1 MERPAYNNFPKN
13 RNGPGYGGQNQ
24 EFRDASRRIFCKLRG
39 QRYRNPGNKWLAK
52 FIQEELFTF
61 DYEET
66 AAWYAETAR
75 KLSPSTGDLAL
86 LGCNDRYFLLTVLLG
101 RQDAEHPWLFDR
113 CREVERDP
121 DGYIDLW
128 ARFHY
133 KSSIITFAGVI
144 QEVMC
149 DPEITVAIF
158 SVTRP
163 IAAKFLH
170 QIKEEFEQNLTLKL
184 AYPDVLYANP
194 RTLDSDGRPSS
205 WSVDGGITVKRR
217 TNPKEST
224 IEAHGLIDGQPTSRH
239 FRLHVYDDVVTQDYL
254 SDDQIKKTTE
264 RWELADNLG
273 SHEGVRKWM
282 PGTRYHF
289 ADTYGVVIDRKS
301 LKPRIYPATE
311 DGTLTGK
318 PVFLSN
324 ERWDQL
330 KNDQRSTVSAQ
341 LLLNP
346 IAGDEATFSSLWLRP
361 YEVIPAVLNV
371 YIMVDPSLG
380 NTQRSDR
387 TAISVIGVDQGG
399 NKYLLDG
406 VCHRMKLS
414 DRWD

>member
-1 MERPAYNNFPKN
+1 MVCCRPILGLFSVSGAYLNTLHILGMERPAYDNFPKN
-13 RNGPGYGGQNQ
+13 RNGTGYGGQNQ
-24 EFRDASRRIFCKLRG
+24 EFRDALLRSKLRG
-39 QRYRNPGNKWLAK
+39 VRYRNPSNEWLAK

-113 CREVERDP
+113 YGRLYRPVGALPLQVEHHHLRWRYPGGDVRSRDHGRYLLGHPADRGQVSAPDQGRVRAEQYAEVRLS
-121 DGYIDLW
+121 G
-128 ARFHY
+128 
-133 KSSIITFAGVI
+133 
-144 QEVMC
+144 C
-149 DPEITVAIF
+149 D
-158 SVTRP
+158 
-163 IAAKFLH
+163 
-170 QIKEEFEQNLTLKL
+170 
-184 AYPDVLYANP
+184 ANP
-194 RTLDSDGRPSS
+194 RTLDTDGRPSS

-239 FRLHVYDDVVTQDYL
+239 FRLHVYDDVVTQDHL

-387 TAISVIGVDQGG
+387 TAISVIGVDQ
-399 NKYLLDG
+399 
-406 VCHRMKLS
+406 
-414 DRWD
+414 

>member
-1 MERPAYNNFPKN
+1 MSKN
-13 RNGPGYGGQNQ
+13 GLLLTNLRVVFSFWSLSEYAPYLGHGKARVQQFSEKSEWSWLWGQNQ

-184 AYPDVLYANP
+184 AYPDVL
-194 RTLDSDGRPSS
+194 SGRCGNAASRSQRVSCCP
-205 WSVDGGITVKRR
+205 
-217 TNPKEST
+217 ES
-224 IEAHGLIDGQPTSRH
+224 AAFG
-239 FRLHVYDDVVTQDYL
+239 
-254 SDDQIKKTTE
+254 
-264 RWELADNLG
+264 
-273 SHEGVRKWM
+273 
-282 PGTRYHF
+282 GTR
-289 ADTYGVVIDRKS
+289 
-301 LKPRIYPATE
+301 
-311 DGTLTGK
+311 
-318 PVFLSN
+318 
-324 ERWDQL
+324 
-330 KNDQRSTVSAQ
+330 
-341 LLLNP
+341 NP
-346 IAGDEATFSSLWLRP
+346 MASRL
-361 YEVIPAVLNV
+361 
-371 YIMVDPSLG
+371 
-380 NTQRSDR
+380 
-387 TAISVIGVDQGG
+387 
-399 NKYLLDG
+399 
-406 VCHRMKLS
+406 
-414 DRWD
+414 

>member
-1 MERPAYNNFPKN
+1 MGAKT
-13 RNGPGYGGQNQ
+13 RNSGMRRAGSFANYGVSAIAIRAINGWQNS
-24 EFRDASRRIFCKLRG
+24 FR
-39 QRYRNPGNKWLAK
+39 RNCSL
-52 FIQEELFTF
+52 F

-184 AYPDVLYANP
+184 AYPDVL
-194 RTLDSDGRPSS
+194 SGRCGNAASRSQRVSCCP
-205 WSVDGGITVKRR
+205 
-217 TNPKEST
+217 ES
-224 IEAHGLIDGQPTSRH
+224 AAFG
-239 FRLHVYDDVVTQDYL
+239 
-254 SDDQIKKTTE
+254 
-264 RWELADNLG
+264 
-273 SHEGVRKWM
+273 
-282 PGTRYHF
+282 GTR
-289 ADTYGVVIDRKS
+289 
-301 LKPRIYPATE
+301 
-311 DGTLTGK
+311 
-318 PVFLSN
+318 
-324 ERWDQL
+324 
-330 KNDQRSTVSAQ
+330 
-341 LLLNP
+341 NP
-346 IAGDEATFSSLWLRP
+346 MASRL
-361 YEVIPAVLNV
+361 
-371 YIMVDPSLG
+371 
-380 NTQRSDR
+380 
-387 TAISVIGVDQGG
+387 
-399 NKYLLDG
+399 
-406 VCHRMKLS
+406 
-414 DRWD
+414 